1 MMHDKYETYASRS
14 SPRPASEIAAERR
27 EQIAADLAAIQERK
41 DRDLIQQTAMET
53 SPETRVALWER
64 RHGLALP
71 RSPQHPLLQFVADST
86 GLGLDQVI
94 EEQKRRARRR
104 AT

>member
-53 SPETRVALWER
+53 SPETR
-64 RHGLALP
+64 
-71 RSPQHPLLQFVADST
+71 SPQHPLLQFVADST